1 METMKKMYVAPA
13 SEIVELRYSGILC
26 GSHKGDGAYREVYGG
41 AIELP
46 E

>member
-26 GSHKGDGAYREVYGG
+26 GSQKGDGAYREVYGG
-41 AIELP
+41 AIELS